1 MPEGRLRPRELA
13 PIDEFR
19 FERITGRPARFRI
32 GNGIRDKK
40 CWQRSAPVVTRR
52 PSLRGASP
60 RQQFL
65 DQWPASQSYDKT
77 WRRRGGSAGILLD
90 VRLPRCW
97 PDLLS
102 S

>member
-1 MPEGRLRPRELA
+1 LA

-52 PSLRGASP
+52 VAAAAIS
-60 RQQFL
+60 
-65 DQWPASQSYDKT
+65 
-77 WRRRGGSAGILLD
+77 
-90 VRLPRCW
+90 
-97 PDLLS
+97 
-102 S
+102 

>member
-40 CWQRSAPVVTRR
+40 CWQRRARLPVQR
-52 PSLRGASP
+52 
-60 RQQFL
+60 
-65 DQWPASQSYDKT
+65 
-77 WRRRGGSAGILLD
+77 WRRTVIANL
-90 VRLPRCW
+90 
-97 PDLLS
+97 
-102 S
+102 